1 MEKFQAN
8 AIVGGVLVILIIF
21 LFLRDVRSTLI
32 VSTSIPVSVIG
43 HHEPAA
49 QNFDT
54 VNSDDRLG
62 AMRAVQALY
71 DQGHRDIGMVLTADQ
86 PHRGGH
92 ADFAVGEVVAVG
104 IDTRQVR
111 KLAQ

>member
-1 MEKFQAN
+1 MVDGKN
-8 AIVGGVLVILIIF
+8 
-21 LFLRDVRSTLI
+21 
-32 VSTSIPVSVIG
+32 VSEVS
-43 HHEPAA
+43 PW
-49 QNFDT
+49 D
-54 VNSDDRLG
+54 
-62 AMRAVQALY
+62 
-71 DQGHRDIGMVLTADQ
+71 RDIGMVLTADQ